1 MSHEAGCTSCGK
13 WWSLEDC
20 WSSLPHSNTG
30 TPPNYNITSGNGER
44 FYILFYSSNLFD
56 PRFAMK
62 ETAVIGG
69 RQVSIWKMK

>member
-20 WSSLPHSNTG
+20 WFSPPHSNTG

-44 FYILFYSSNLFD
+44 FYIKPQGSGTSCSELSDN
-56 PRFAMK
+56 
-62 ETAVIGG
+62 VI
-69 RQVSIWKMK
+69 IWT